1 MFWEDEWYHVLK
13 IPRIV
18 FLHNSYF
25 NLFCLENL
33 HTRGFCLHLYL
44 SISRISL
51 KCKYEFS
58 RILNFTFGGLHGAR
72 PPKAISIALPCY
84 VICAA
89 HLLTPLSS
97 GQEGAF
103 FPQLTIPNIF

>member
-1 MFWEDEWYHVLK
+1 MVWEDEWYHVLK

-18 FLHNSYF
+18 FYTTLISTYF
-25 NLFCLENL
+25 VLKIYTLVDSAFI
-33 HTRGFCLHLYL
+33 
-44 SISRISL
+44 ISVYFLIFL
-51 KCKYEFS
+51 KWRYEFS

-103 FPQLTIPNIF
+103 FPQLTIANVF